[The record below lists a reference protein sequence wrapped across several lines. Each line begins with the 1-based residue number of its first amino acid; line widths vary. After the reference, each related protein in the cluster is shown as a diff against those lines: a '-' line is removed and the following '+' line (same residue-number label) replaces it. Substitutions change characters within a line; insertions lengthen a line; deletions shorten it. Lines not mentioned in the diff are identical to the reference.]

1 MKRPRPDLVPTSSP
15 SAGRPQKST
24 SSLVPSPLG
33 DEVELASTDD
43 HPNTTPSS
51 SLGTRSRNHLLE
63 RRSHG

>member
-15 SAGRPQKST
+15 SEGRPQKST
-24 SSLVPSPLG
+24 SSLVPLPYG
-33 DEVELASTDD
+33 GRGRTGVQHT